1 VRQAIVRG
9 PQIGQ
14 WLAVDPGGM
23 TGWVLFR
30 PVVDTEQLAGIG
42 LEILDWGETK
52 DQMRFCDMVWR
63 LNTARLPSERLAG
76 IVIEGWWPRD
86 GVRTWQPEAVE
97 IIGTCRWVMQDDP
110 LRFFVQKPSDRE
122 WATPEKINRYRRENG
137 APNNVG
143 KGGQGHA
150 VQALRHALLFASTRW
165 SPR

>member
-42 LEILDWGETK
+42 LE
-52 DQMRFCDMVWR
+52 
-63 LNTARLPSERLAG
+63 
-76 IVIEGWWPRD
+76 
-86 GVRTWQPEAVE
+86 
-97 IIGTCRWVMQDDP
+97 
-110 LRFFVQKPSDRE
+110 
-122 WATPEKINRYRRENG
+122 KINRYRRENG